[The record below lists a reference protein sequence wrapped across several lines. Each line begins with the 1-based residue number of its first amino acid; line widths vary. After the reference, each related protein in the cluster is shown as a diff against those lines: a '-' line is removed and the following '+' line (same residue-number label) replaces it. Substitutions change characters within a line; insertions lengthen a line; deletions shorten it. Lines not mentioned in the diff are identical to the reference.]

1 MNHKFS
7 RRDFLKGVSVGAGAG
22 LLSACAFPPSVSV
35 ATPAVC
41 PTQRFCE
48 APAAP
53 ACPTPTPIP
62 VPPPT
67 PVSTNFDVYAY
78 YLQGINLP
86 EQPEPNRLN
95 FGFATVAPLYG
106 PVQDPVTMRM
116 DIKWARENGV
126 TTFVMPEST
135 SNGGWVTRIADM
147 FLPASEP
154 PFEIDFSILFNPTL
168 EYMPSDELANR
179 VVDVA
184 KNLLSGYVQHPRY
197 KRLPDGRPVVFYFL
211 AGVVAYSLGVDVLEK
226 TVGLLRSNVGED
238 IFLVGDI
245 MVEPYEMQTD
255 PKFQIADYIS
265 RQVKLFDAIDSYYL
279 WHAGYEWHSLQDYNH
294 VVTPFKDMIAG
305 YQEACDV
312 WAEKAHHYGSKFV
325 PPISPAGLSN
335 RLLYEA
341 GIDTGLSDR
350 HEGVSY
356 DTAKEMAKIGAKY
369 ADPEL
374 KMVIIGAWNECT
386 EGTAILPSKGFKF
399 GPVHAVRDT
408 FAIEPTGGWPED
420 YYPPS

>member
-1 MNHKFS
+1 MKRRLS
-7 RRDFLKGVSVGAGAG
+7 RRDLLKLTGAMAGAG
-22 LLSACAFPPSVSV
+22 VVSACTPRIPTTGPSPSSS
-35 ATPAVC
+35 
-41 PTQRFCE
+41 PTQQLTPPVCVT
-48 APAAP
+48 
-53 ACPTPTPIP
+53 PTPTTIP
-62 VPPPT
+62 VTPPT

-78 YLQGINLP
+78 YLQGIDLHDV
-86 EQPEPNRLN
+86 EVDRLDY
-95 FGFATVAPLYG
+95 GFATVAPLYG
-106 PVQDPVTMRM
+106 PVQDLVTMRM

-135 SNGGWVTRIADM
+135 SNGSWVTRIDNM

-154 PFEIDFSILFNPTL
+154 PFEINYSLLFNPTL
-168 EYMPSDELANR
+168 EAMPSDELANR

-184 KNLLSGYVQHPRY
+184 KNLLSRYVQHPRY
-197 KRLPDGRPVVFYFL
+197 RRLPDGRPVVFYFL
-211 AGVVAYSLGVDVLEK
+211 AGVVAYSLGLDKLEK

-238 IFLVGDI
+238 IFLVGDV
-245 MVEPYEMQTD
+245 MVEPYAMQTD
-255 PKFQIADYIS
+255 PKFQSADYIS

-305 YQEACDV
+305 YQEACEV
-312 WAEKAHHYGSKFV
+312 WAEKAHQYGSKLV

-341 GIDTGLSDR
+341 GIDKNLSDR

-356 DTAKEMAKIGAKY
+356 ETAKEMAGIGAKY

-399 GPVHAVRDT
+399 GPAHAVRDT